1 MGILGLDKLEKR
13 VTELTRHR
21 PIFFFHTKM
30 RKKDS
35 KESKRQVAKIMNEVN
50 KDIVNGECDVA
61 MFKLL
66 SFQEYERN
74 ASNQINYTSLPPVQ
88 NVPEPEHPVNS
99 KQKRLNSKT
108 SRYKNVYSKKYED
121 QNPLDCV
128 LRETEKG
135 NLFIAFTEF
144 HLLVETTELA
154 MKKT

>member
-1 MGILGLDKLEKR
+1 
-13 VTELTRHR
+13 
-21 PIFFFHTKM
+21 
-30 RKKDS
+30 
-35 KESKRQVAKIMNEVN
+35 MNEVN

-66 SFQEYERN
+66 SFREYERN
-74 ASNQINYTSLPPVQ
+74 VSNQINCTSLPPVQ

-108 SRYKNVYSKKYED
+108 SCYKNVYSKKYED

-144 HLLVETTELA
+144 HLLVETAKLA
-154 MKKT
+154 IKKT